1 MREPLVARRTQQ
13 GKSGPKKTVLKH
25 RPVSQSQYIREPQ
38 GCNLQ
43 HGPFSHIGVQRSVS
57 TCRSLTRTCR
67 SSRGRQSRGPCLMP
81 VASLPYADPI
91 LPAMCAGTCESRGP
105 FVPRAWWLDQSR
117 FPGIA
122 GTGCQ
127 QPRPRV
133 EHQARSNGIR
143 CAGYRTGHTRAGACA
158 TFSRD
163 KASFDRV
170 PRKRQ
175 RAIRRYLK
183 ICGSSAPAVAS

>member
-1 MREPLVARRTQQ
+1 MGLSPSHSIAGQIQKSIVAIAFYRTSDRYW
-13 GKSGPKKTVLKH
+13 SGSATCVPD
-25 RPVSQSQYIREPQ
+25 RYPACPR
-38 GCNLQ
+38 
-43 HGPFSHIGVQRSVS
+43 HG
-57 TCRSLTRTCR
+57 L
-67 SSRGRQSRGPCLMP
+67 RGAWLMP
-81 VASLPYADPI
+81 WPSLPYADPI

-105 FVPRAWWLDQSR
+105 FVPRTWWLDQSH

-127 QPRPRV
+127 QPRPGV

-175 RAIRRYLK
+175 RAIRPYRK
-183 ICGSSAPAVAS
+183 TCGSSAPAVAS